1 MPDILIS
8 PENPLVDDKLWV
20 LICGLEAYQKTTVK
34 ASTFEGNSKFSSF
47 ACYTA
52 DKNGSISLAH
62 HSSLSGTYTGIKPMG
77 LFWSMIQDPG
87 QEPAGRRYM
96 KRTVKTPQEVTI
108 TLYEGHLTLENIHSD
123 KFKPLAIKTI
133 ERLFKRNDVTRVE
146 IKHDRLKGTL
156 FIPPGHGP
164 FPGVLDMFGTVGGL
178 IEFRAAMLANKGFI
192 TFALCYMSSHE
203 VEEIETSYLQ
213 EAITW
218 FCSHPDIM
226 KTGIGILG
234 VCKGGELALL
244 LSTIC
249 TQVKAVVN
257 INGPPFNSLAPLAPF
272 DNCVQMDYSAV
283 ITVQPDSS
291 IEVRTRDAI
300 CDNLTREKLTQT
312 WKTDVQIL
320 YLVGEDDQSLH
331 PRCAQ
336 MFQETYPQSKRHNL
350 TVVRY
355 PNTGH
360 LIEPPYLPVTS
371 SNKKTYEDDVFG
383 KKMQKEVTLMWGGET
398 EAHAKA
404 QEDSWTRIIMFFH
417 SVLLKKNVYSLN
429 SQL

>member
-1 MPDILIS
+1 
-8 PENPLVDDKLWV
+8 
-20 LICGLEAYQKTTVK
+20 
-34 ASTFEGNSKFSSF
+34 
-47 ACYTA
+47 
-52 DKNGSISLAH
+52 
-62 HSSLSGTYTGIKPMG
+62 
-77 LFWSMIQDPG
+77 
-87 QEPAGRRYM
+87 
-96 KRTVKTPQEVTI
+96 
-108 TLYEGHLTLENIHSD
+108 
-123 KFKPLAIKTI
+123 
-133 ERLFKRNDVTRVE
+133 
-146 IKHDRLKGTL
+146 
-156 FIPPGHGP
+156 
-164 FPGVLDMFGTVGGL
+164 
-178 IEFRAAMLANKGFI
+178 
-192 TFALCYMSSHE
+192 
-203 VEEIETSYLQ
+203 
-213 EAITW
+213 
-218 FCSHPDIM
+218 
-226 KTGIGILG
+226 
-234 VCKGGELALL
+234 
-244 LSTIC
+244 
-249 TQVKAVVN
+249 
-257 INGPPFNSLAPLAPF
+257 
-272 DNCVQMDYSAV
+272 MDYSAV

-404 QEDSWTRIIMFFH
+404 QEDSWNRIIMFFH

>member
-1 MPDILIS
+1 MPDILKS
-8 PENPLVDDKLWV
+8 PDNPLVDDKLQV
-20 LICGLEAYQKTTVK
+20 LICGLEAYQITTVK
-34 ASTFEGNSKFSSF
+34 ASTFEGNSKFISF

-77 LFWSMIQDPG
+77 LFWSIIQDPG

-108 TLYEGHLTLENIHSD
+108 PLYEGHLTLENVHSD
-123 KFKPLAIKTI
+123 KFKPLAMKTI
-133 ERLFKRNDVTRVE
+133 ESLFKRNDVTRVE
-146 IKHDRLKGTL
+146 IKHDRLKETL

-164 FPGVLDMFGTVGGL
+164 FPGVLDMFGTVGG
-178 IEFRAAMLANKGFI
+178 IMEFRAAMLANKGFI

-218 FCSHPDIM
+218 FCSHSDIM

-234 VCKGGELALL
+234 VSKGGELALL

-257 INGPPFNSLAPLAPF
+257 INCPFNSIAPLAPF
-272 DNCVQMDYSAV
+272 DNCVQMDYSVV

-291 IEVRTRDAI
+291 IELRTRDAI

-336 MFQETYPQSKRHNL
+336 MFQETYPQK
-350 TVVRY
+350 
-355 PNTGH
+355 
-360 LIEPPYLPVTS
+360 PPYLPVTS

-383 KKMQKEVTLMWGGET
+383 KKMQKEVTLVWGGET

-404 QEDSWTRIIMFFH
+404 QEDFWNRIIMFFH
-417 SVLLKKNVYSLN
+417 SVLLKKMYIR
-429 SQL
+429 